1 MPNGRPA
8 TIFQRMSMQPSTH
21 PTSPATQAEQP
32 TARATEAPGGAT
44 PEAPAAAPAEG
55 APVGVTVNGDRRAL
69 AAGTTLA
76 DLLRAHALDPRL
88 VVVEHNRVIL
98 RDRALFESLE
108 LRDGDSLELVHF
120 VGGG

>member
-1 MPNGRPA
+1 M
-8 TIFQRMSMQPSTH
+8 
-21 PTSPATQAEQP
+21 
-32 TARATEAPGGAT
+32 
-44 PEAPAAAPAEG
+44 
-55 APVGVTVNGDRRAL
+55 TVNGDRRAL

>member
-1 MPNGRPA
+1 M
-8 TIFQRMSMQPSTH
+8 
-21 PTSPATQAEQP
+21 
-32 TARATEAPGGAT
+32 
-44 PEAPAAAPAEG
+44 
-55 APVGVTVNGDRRAL
+55 TVNGDRRAL

-98 RDRALFESLE
+98 RDRDSFGALVLQE
-108 LRDGDSLELVHF
+108 GDALELVHF